1 MMAKHKMKLPH
12 KIEKHHMGKE
22 TTAPKVGHTKKAT
35 HLRGGLKQTEG
46 YVPPASLPTP
56 SRAGG
61 KKVMKAREKRLEK
74 MAM

>member
-1 MMAKHKMKLPH
+1 MAKHKMKLPH
-12 KIEKHHMGKE
+12 KIEKHHMGK
-22 TTAPKVGHTKKAT
+22 TMPASKVGHTKKPS
-35 HLRGGLKQTEG
+35 HLRGDLKQTEG

-74 MAM
+74 VAM